1 MLLTSFNCRYP
12 TSQRNVTMCAPGMD
26 SRRSDTIIMRD
37 GLFEGRS
44 QYQFKRFFV
53 CAGAG
58 TYIMV
63 SICKSF
69 VRRLHDGEILCG
81 VVVTEILIHV
91 IRFINAEV
99 GKVRL

>member
-1 MLLTSFNCRYP
+1 MVSLKGEVNIS
-12 TSQRNVTMCAPGMD
+12 SSV
-26 SRRSDTIIMRD
+26 
-37 GLFEGRS
+37 
-44 QYQFKRFFV
+44 FFV
-53 CAGAG
+53 CACAG

-69 VRRLHDGEILCG
+69 VRRLYDGEILCG

-99 GKVRL
+99 GKVRLLECVRGRSCVTSQAQSTSKI